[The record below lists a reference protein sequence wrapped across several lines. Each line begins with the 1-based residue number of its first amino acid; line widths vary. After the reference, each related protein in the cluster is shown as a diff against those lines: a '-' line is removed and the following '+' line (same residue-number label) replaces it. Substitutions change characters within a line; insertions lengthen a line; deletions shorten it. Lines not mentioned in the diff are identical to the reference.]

1 MPLVWWYP
9 VAPYN
14 PESHMMVIT
23 CRDLITLIA
32 SIIVWYHCCITR
44 RSWCLDSL
52 QQVSHGV
59 PAHMS
64 TYDGVTTVL
73 TQVSRIRAGSR
84 RDNHT
89 VRGHVISYNF
99 GKEGD
104 ISIIHYFYFGCDFNT
119 KEKVFKFEFNQWIL
133 NVWIFSTNKSIF
145 LLLMLIVRKILTFSQ

>member
-1 MPLVWWYP
+1 MYETRHCNFCIYQFGAWNIPGGHIVPLVWWDP

-23 CRDLITLIA
+23 CRDLITLIT

-44 RSWCLDSL
+44 RSWCLESL

-59 PAHMS
+59 PAHMN
-64 TYDGVTTVL
+64 TYDGVTTDL

-89 VRGHVISYNF
+89 VRGHVISYNP
-99 GKEGD
+99 GLEGD
-104 ISIIHYFYFGCDFNT
+104 LSPIHLVCIGSVFWEGKSFFKTESIN
-119 KEKVFKFEFNQWIL
+119 
-133 NVWIFSTNKSIF
+133 
-145 LLLMLIVRKILTFSQ
+145 